1 MDSRM
6 TPEAG
11 MSTNELVRRAMSEA
25 RLLAKAELLHA
36 KVELAEEVRAARV
49 SGVFAGGAVA
59 LALMGLALLLTA
71 GADALPV
78 PLWVGALFVAGGVLL
93 LAAVCAAVAWSKL
106 PKKPMRHTLERLSM
120 DLEELR
126 QQLELTRH

>member
-1 MDSRM
+1 M

>member
-1 MDSRM
+1 M

-11 MSTNELVRRAMSEA
+11 LSTNELVRRAMNEA

-36 KVELAEEVRAARV
+36 KVELSEEVRAARLA
-49 SGVFAGGAVA
+49 GVFLGGAAA
-59 LALMGLALLLTA
+59 LSLVGLALLLTA
-71 GADALPV
+71 GADALAL
-78 PLWVGALFVAGGVLL
+78 PLWAGALLVAGAVFV
-93 LAAVCAAVAWSKL
+93 LAAVCAAVGWVKL
-106 PKKPMRHTLERLSM
+106 PRQPMRHTLERLSV